1 MRATLPALVIL
12 TLTTGL
18 TSLSATELSL
28 HDAVQTAL
36 EKNPAVSAADAEAE
50 AAAARAEQAKAHRLP
65 TLDLSE
71 MYSRTDNPAE
81 TFAFQLNQERF
92 DMMSFF
98 ASDPNDPKPL
108 TTWLTRLELVQ
119 PVYTGGQLGSRI
131 NQASLFARAKRLE
144 AGRVRQQTAFD
155 AITSFVNLA
164 KAREYLALLQ
174 KARATTKAHVDL
186 AEDYVGEG
194 FILNAELLKAK
205 VYLAKMDELVE
216 QAANG
221 SRLAEAALN
230 FHMGLDQMEHHELAP
245 LPRPPEVGGTL
256 ESWIAAAVDR
266 RDDLNAARRK
276 LEAGRLEINV
286 ARSGYLPQVAVVGRY
301 DLYDDTFFGSH
312 GDSSAL
318 MAVAKINLFRG
329 GADKAAAVA
338 ARHQTQSFESN
349 IHRFEEGVRLEVN
362 QSFQDLDTAKARL
375 TTARSALD
383 SAREDLRVRE
393 QRFKQGLEK
402 MVDLLDAETALREAE
417 VRELVARYDV
427 ALATWRLE
435 LASGADLTELVKN
448 TMEAAR

>member
-1 MRATLPALVIL
+1 MRVTLPALVIL
-12 TLTTGL
+12 MLGTGL
-18 TSLSATELSL
+18 TSTSATELSL

-36 EKNPAVSAADAEAE
+36 QKNAAVSAADAEAE
-50 AAAARAEQAKAHRLP
+50 AAAARAQQAKSHRLP
-65 TLDLSE
+65 TLDLTE
-71 MYSRTDNPAE
+71 MYERTDNPAE
-81 TFAFQLNQERF
+81 AFAFQLNQERF

-131 NQASLFARAKRLE
+131 GQASLFARAKRLE
-144 AGRVRQQTAFD
+144 AGRIRQQTAFD

-164 KAREYLALLQ
+164 KAREYLELLQ

-186 AEDYVGEG
+186 AENYVDEG
-194 FILNAELLKAK
+194 FILNADLLKAK
-205 VYLAKMDELVE
+205 VYMAKMDELVE

-230 FHMGLDQMEHHELAP
+230 FHMGLDQAEHHKLTP
-245 LPRPPEVGGTL
+245 LPRPPKVEGTL
-256 ESWIAAAVDR
+256 DSWIAAAVDR
-266 RDDLNAARRK
+266 RNDLNAARRK
-276 LEAGRLEINV
+276 LDAGRLEVNV
-286 ARSGYLPQVAVVGRY
+286 ARSAYLPQVAVIGRY

-329 GADKAAAVA
+329 GADKEAVVA
-338 ARHQTQSFESN
+338 ARHQTRSFESN

-362 QSFQDLDTAKARL
+362 QSFHDLETAKTRL
-375 TTARSALD
+375 ATARSALA

-448 TMEAAR
+448 TMEATR